1 LNNGKEEKEKDKE
14 KMKTLKIN
22 LHYLIVDDIP
32 EIEYENIKNYVIK
45 EYVNVYE
52 QYITNYHEFLNY
64 NCCFYKLNNQITG
77 MIFKNEG
84 KNINMTY
91 NRETEFF
98 YVINIDDYDMDKDV
112 ICKYTKEEIPDELK
126 KYAKIFLNYFQLL
139 LKKKEKEGN
148 IEENDEDISIEE
160 QISFS
165 QSNEENSFSNENSII
180 SQDKVLDKTNLVYVR
195 EIITDKEVTLL
206 FLSDRTIEAIFKD
219 KVKILIS
226 DIKDNI
232 EIIKKNNEIILI
244 SLQNAF
250 KNSNHDFISRI
261 KYIRRKIYK
270 YFTEKLKIQINNNIN
285 K

>member
-1 LNNGKEEKEKDKE
+1 
-14 KMKTLKIN
+14 MLK
-22 LHYLIVDDIP
+22 
-32 EIEYENIKNYVIK
+32 
-45 EYVNVYE
+45 
-52 QYITNYHEFLNY
+52 
-64 NCCFYKLNNQITG
+64 
-77 MIFKNEG
+77 
-84 KNINMTY
+84 
-91 NRETEFF
+91 
-98 YVINIDDYDMDKDV
+98 
-112 ICKYTKEEIPDELK
+112 
-126 KYAKIFLNYFQLL
+126 YFQIIFNCS

-148 IEENDEDISIEE
+148 IEENDEDTSIEE

-165 QSNEENSFSNENSII
+165 QSSDQNSFSNENSII

-261 KYIRRKIYK
+261 KYIKKRIYK
-270 YFTEKLKIQINNNIN
+270 YYKEKFRIKSTNNS